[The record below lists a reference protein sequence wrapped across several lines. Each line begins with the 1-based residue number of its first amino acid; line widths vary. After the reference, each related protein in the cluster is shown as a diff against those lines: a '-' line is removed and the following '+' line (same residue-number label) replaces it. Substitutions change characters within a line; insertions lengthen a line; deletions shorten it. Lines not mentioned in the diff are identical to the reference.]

1 MSDSSVID
9 KQRELDQLSINAL
22 RFLAVD
28 GVQKANS
35 GHPGAPLGDAP
46 IAYLLYHKIMKHDPA
61 DPKWTNRDRFVL
73 SNGHASMLLYGSLH
87 LSGYDLPLS
96 QLEQFRQWGSHTPGH
111 PEYGETP
118 GVEVTTGPLGQGFG
132 MAVGMAVA
140 EKHLAAVYNRDQ
152 HKVIDHHTFV
162 LCGDGDLMEGISH
175 ETASLA
181 GTLGLGKLIV
191 LYDDNLIS
199 LDGPTELSYTEDVTE
214 RFEAY
219 HWQVLI
225 VHDGNDLVAIED
237 AIRAGMADTTR
248 PTLIRVR
255 TVIGYGSPKAG
266 TNKVHGEAMGE
277 EAVKATKKNLGWPE
291 DKTFYVPDEAA
302 ANWGTI
308 KPKGKKLHAE
318 WDAHF
323 EEYKKAYPE
332 PAAEFE
338 RVIKRELAAGWEK
351 SIPTFPTDKP
361 VATRNAG
368 QIVMNAIEKVVPELF
383 GGAADLT
390 SSTKTIFKDSPSFH
404 VDPTG
409 RNVFFGVRE
418 FGMMAMVNGMAAHG
432 GIIPFGSTFFVFS
445 DYCKPALRLGAL
457 MSVHSLYVFTHDSV
471 GLGEDGPTH
480 QPIEHLMALR
490 AVPQL
495 TDFRPAD
502 ANETAA
508 CWKLA
513 LERKGP
519 SFMALSR
526 QDLPVYDAALTFAGP
541 VKGAYSLTPEVTS
554 PDIILI
560 GTGSEVMVCVKAAEE
575 LKAAGIAAK
584 VVSMPSFKIYD
595 EQPAEYK
602 VALLP
607 ERTPKVSVEA
617 GATMG
622 WWKYVGH
629 NGAVIGIDRFGASAP
644 GKIALDKLG
653 INVANVVEHAKN
665 LVKR

>member
-1 MSDSSVID
+1 
-9 KQRELDQLSINAL
+9 
-22 RFLAVD
+22 
-28 GVQKANS
+28 
-35 GHPGAPLGDAP
+35 
-46 IAYLLYHKIMKHDPA
+46 
-61 DPKWTNRDRFVL
+61 
-73 SNGHASMLLYGSLH
+73 
-87 LSGYDLPLS
+87 
-96 QLEQFRQWGSHTPGH
+96 
-111 PEYGETP
+111 
-118 GVEVTTGPLGQGFG
+118 
-132 MAVGMAVA
+132 
-140 EKHLAAVYNRDQ
+140 
-152 HKVIDHHTFV
+152 
-162 LCGDGDLMEGISH
+162 
-175 ETASLA
+175 
-181 GTLGLGKLIV
+181 
-191 LYDDNLIS
+191 
-199 LDGPTELSYTEDVTE
+199 
-214 RFEAY
+214 
-219 HWQVLI
+219 
-225 VHDGNDLVAIED
+225 
-237 AIRAGMADTTR
+237 
-248 PTLIRVR
+248 
-255 TVIGYGSPKAG
+255 
-266 TNKVHGEAMGE
+266 
-277 EAVKATKKNLGWPE
+277 
-291 DKTFYVPDEAA
+291 
-302 ANWGTI
+302 
-308 KPKGKKLHAE
+308 
-318 WDAHF
+318 
-323 EEYKKAYPE
+323 
-332 PAAEFE
+332 
-338 RVIKRELAAGWEK
+338 
-351 SIPTFPTDKP
+351 
-361 VATRNAG
+361 
-368 QIVMNAIEKVVPELF
+368 MNAIEKVVPELF

-526 QDLPVYDAALTFAGP
+526 QDLPVFDAALTFAGP

-560 GTGSEVMVCVKAAEE
+560 GTGSEVMVCLKAAEE

-607 ERTPKVSVEA
+607 EGTPKVSVEA